1 MNGQQKIIHDFLL
14 VEGKSESIAE
24 MKVYPSTEKFQYTY
38 EWVKNVGG
46 EDCNCL
52 LQQMGN
58 VIYLN
63 GEIAKFTGNDEL
75 TIFRLL
81 NELNGISHYGSFA
94 VFGEQEKKV
103 IVEQSHFCD
112 GHIYSEQMIAEFTW
126 SLYGRLFEYL
136 HSANSVFE
144 MNIPVLEA
152 VDRARE
158 ISKIIRS
165 DGTAAFTWQ

>member
-14 VEGKSESIAE
+14 VEGKSESVTE
-24 MKVYPSTEKFQYTY
+24 MKVYPSTERYQYSY
-38 EWVKNVGG
+38 EWIKTVGG
-46 EDCNCL
+46 ERCNCY

-63 GEIAKFTGNDEL
+63 GEITKFAGNDEL

-94 VFGEQEKKV
+94 IFGDNEKTV
-103 IVEQSHFCD
+103 VVEQSHFCD
-112 GHIYSEQMIAEFTW
+112 GHIYSDRMIAEFAW

-136 HSANSVFE
+136 HSANSIFE
-144 MNIPVLEA
+144 MNIPVLES
-152 VDRARE
+152 VNRARE

-165 DGTAAFTWQ
+165 GGTTAVTWQ